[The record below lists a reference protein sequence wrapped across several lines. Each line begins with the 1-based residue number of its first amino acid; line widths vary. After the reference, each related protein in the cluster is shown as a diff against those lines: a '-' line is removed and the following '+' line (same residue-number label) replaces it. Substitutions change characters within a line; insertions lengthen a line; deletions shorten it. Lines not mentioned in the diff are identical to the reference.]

1 MEPEFGLVLSS
12 GSNSPLCSHV
22 FFKGKLTNILRVIKK
37 RNYLQLWYLLKK
49 ERYDDLYIC
58 GGNYGKSKDFAQDP
72 LYVKAQH
79 FFQHFGKI
87 LTIRKK
93 SLNKQI
99 SHLFQQIGEYVKI

>member
-22 FFKGKLTNILRVIKK
+22 FFKGKLTNILRAIKK
-37 RNYLQLWYLLKK
+37 RSYLQIWYLLKK

-58 GGNYGKSKDFAQDP
+58 AGNYGKSKDFASEP

-79 FFQHFGKI
+79 FFQHYGKI
-87 LTIRKK
+87 PTIEQLTQKYPA
-93 SLNKQI
+93 
-99 SHLFQQIGEYVKI
+99 SHLFRQIGEYVKI